1 MQGCKL
7 VNVLTS
13 GASLTLKKKK
23 INFQLCRR
31 YKGSHREELHVSG
44 GEHIKAD
51 DGDTCLVE
59 FRLTKF
65 SRETSVE
72 GRGCSGEAV
81 LRGPPQQQDLIFL
94 IRL

>member
-1 MQGCKL
+1 MEGCKL

-13 GASLTLKKKK
+13 GASLTFFFFKL
-23 INFQLCRR
+23 NFQLCRR
-31 YKGSHREELHVSG
+31 YKESHREELHVSG

-51 DGDTCLVE
+51 GGDTCLVE

-65 SRETSVE
+65 SRETSVD

-81 LRGPPQQQDLIFL
+81 LWGPPQKHNSFFFN
-94 IRL
+94 